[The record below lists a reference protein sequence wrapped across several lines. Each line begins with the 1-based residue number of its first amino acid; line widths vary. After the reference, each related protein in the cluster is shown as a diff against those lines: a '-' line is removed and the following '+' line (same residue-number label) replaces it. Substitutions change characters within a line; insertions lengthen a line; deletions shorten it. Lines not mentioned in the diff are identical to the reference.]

1 MVGFIGAVNNNRA
14 RIGAV
19 NGNDKVLIQIQPI
32 TYLQQ
37 SPLFKQAF
45 NLFVYANSTN

>member
-19 NGNDKVLIQIQPI
+19 NCNDGILDHMKPI
-32 TYLQQ
+32 TYVQQ
-37 SPLFKQAF
+37 SPFFKQAY